1 MKSTFSV
8 FIIFLSLCSWAQIFD
23 DFNDGDFTQN
33 PQWIGNHELFKV
45 NTSAQLQLDDNKEGA
60 AYLSCDNEPI
70 EDMEWRCWIKLSFS
84 PSTNNNARFYLISDE
99 QNLSLPLNGYFLQ
112 LGESGSDDAIELFRQ
127 DGTDIIS
134 VCRGINGTISSS
146 FEIRIKVTHSK
157 SGVWKVYSDLLGG
170 EDFKLEAEGLDTT
183 HSTTSNLGIYC
194 KYTSSNS
201 TKMYFDDVYYGPY
214 IIDAEPPI
222 LQHISVES
230 DSTLSLLFNENI
242 NPISALNTINYI
254 VDNGIGNPTIAYRN
268 ETDPTQ
274 VSLVFDNHFENGKE
288 YEITVMGLEDL
299 SENMMILSSLK
310 FNYYEPQLYD
320 IVFNEIMA
328 DPSPMVGLPEFE
340 YIELYN
346 RTAVDIDL
354 SGWVLKMGAAEKEF
368 DNAIIYA
375 KDYMLISNENA
386 HNDLILY
393 GNFYGFSSFSI
404 TNSGQSMELINDDGS
419 IISHVSFTEDWYQNP
434 HKNNG
439 GWSIEQKNPDNLC
452 SEIDNWKASDNSSG
466 GTPGSINSNTDS
478 AILLPSIRA
487 LEVAGNSTLILYFN
501 QSMDEESLISNDAY
515 RVIETI
521 SYPIFIYTFYD
532 EPNKVE
538 LYFENEFMKGVSYDI
553 TISSS
558 IKNCIGISML
568 KDTIITFGIPQNPE
582 KYDIIINEILF
593 NPLDDGE
600 DYVELYNRSN
610 HIFDLSEIRFGYVK
624 HSVPNPPDTS
634 IYNISV
640 SQRLFLPKEFVVL
653 TSSPNLVMDQYL
665 PPNANAFLKVTPFAA
680 LKNDEGHVFINTD
693 GNRLVDSFSY
703 SENLQFPLLKYYDGV
718 ALEKVNPNVN
728 ISNNTNWHSAAESV
742 GFGTPGYLNS
752 QSYIYTDNENEI
764 TVEPKIFSPDNDGF
778 EDVVSLNYNFKSPG
792 YMMSVDIFNSRGY
805 LTRRLINNEY
815 LGTEG
820 TVSWDGIDSNNT
832 KSSVGIYIFYVT
844 VYDINGYIK
853 KYRKTCVLG
862 AKL

>member
-8 FIIFLSLCSWAQIFD
+8 FMVFLSLYLCGQITD
-23 DFNDGDFTQN
+23 DFDDGDFTQN

-45 NTSAQLQLDDNKEGA
+45 NNSYQLQLNDNKEGS
-60 AYLSCDNEPI
+60 AYLSCDNSPS

-84 PSTNNNARFYLISDE
+84 PSTNNNARFYLFSNE

-127 DGTDIIS
+127 DGIDIIS
-134 VCRGINGTISSS
+134 VCRGLNGTISSS
-146 FEIRIKVTHSK
+146 FEIRIKVMRSK
-157 SGVWKVYSDLLGG
+157 SGIWKVYSDPLGG
-170 EDFKLEAEGLDTT
+170 EDFKLEAEGIDTT
-183 HSTTSNLGIYC
+183 HSTTSHLGIYC

-201 TKMYFDDVYYGPY
+201 TKMYFDDVYSGPY
-214 IIDAEPPI
+214 IIDVDPPI
-222 LQHISVES
+222 LQYISVES
-230 DSTLSLLFNENI
+230 DSTLSLMFNENI
-242 NPISALNTINYI
+242 NPISALNTINYN
-254 VDNGIGNPTIAYRN
+254 VDNGIGNPITAYRN
-268 ETDPTQ
+268 ETDGTQ
-274 VSLVFDNHFENGKE
+274 VSLVFDTHFENGKE
-288 YEITVMGLEDL
+288 YGITVTGVEDL
-299 SENMMILSSLK
+299 SENIMNSSYEK
-310 FNYYEPQLYD
+310 FSYYKPQLFD

-328 DPSPMVGLPEFE
+328 DPSPVVGLPEFE
-340 YIELYN
+340 YVELYN
-346 RTAVDIDL
+346 RTGVDINL

-368 DNAIIYA
+368 DNAIISA
-375 KDYMLISNENA
+375 KNYMIISKEHDN
-386 HNDLILY
+386 NDLISY
-393 GNFYGFSSFSI
+393 GNFYGFNSFSI
-404 TNSGQSMELINDDGS
+404 TNSGQSMELINDGGS

-478 AILLPSIRA
+478 AILLPSISV
-487 LEVAGNSTLILYFN
+487 LEVVDNNTLIIYFN
-501 QSMDEESLISNDAY
+501 QIMDEESLIINDAY

-521 SYPIFIYTFYD
+521 SYPLFIYTFYD

-538 LYFENEFMKGVSYDI
+538 LYFENEFQKGISYDI
-553 TISSS
+553 TISAS

-568 KDTIITFGIPQNPE
+568 KDTIITFGIPQIPE

-593 NPLDDGE
+593 NPLDNGE
-600 DYVELYNRSN
+600 DYVELYNRSGQ
-610 HIFDLSEIRFGYVK
+610 IFDLSEIRFGYVK
-624 HSVPNPPDTS
+624 HSPPNPPDTS

-640 SQRLFLPKEFVVL
+640 NQRLFLPKEFVVL
-653 TSSPNLVMDQYL
+653 TTTPKVIIDQYL
-665 PPNANAFLKVTPFAA
+665 PPNANDFLKVNPFAA
-680 LKNDEGHVFINTD
+680 LKNDEGHIFIKTD

-703 SENLQFPLLKYYDGV
+703 SENLQFPLLIYYDGV
-718 ALEKVNPNVN
+718 ALERINPNVN

-792 YMMSVDIFNSRGY
+792 YMMSVDIFNSSGY
-805 LTRRLINNEY
+805 LTRKLINNEY

-820 TVSWDGIDSNNT
+820 SVSWDGIDNNNT
-832 KSSVGIYIFYVT
+832 KSAVGIYIFYVT